1 MWFKV
6 DDNLATHPKVLKAGN
21 AAMGLWV
28 RAGSWSGQHLTDGFV
43 AAEALP
49 MIGTR
54 EQAERLVE
62 VGLWDEVDGGFQ
74 FHQWEER
81 QPSKASTEERREAE
95 RQRKAAWRAE
105 QARKR
110 MSRGDADGTGA
121 GVTADET
128 LDETRE
134 SALPDPTRPDPTIS
148 TYVDIENVSEV
159 ADATRPDVERLLDLL
174 DSELTRNGVKKLPKR
189 NKTNR
194 DAMRLLLDR
203 DGRTEEQVATAIRWC
218 QSDEF
223 WRGNILSASKLR
235 EKYETLRAQASRGR
249 RGPAVQDNLAR
260 LAQLEAEE
268 RAAEQKGIGS

>member
-28 RAGSWSGQHLTDGFV
+28 RAGAWCAQHLSDGHVPAEVISLLGTEAQADALV
-43 AAEALP
+43 A
-49 MIGTR
+49 
-54 EQAERLVE
+54 
-62 VGLWDEVDGGFQ
+62 VGLWVKSPSGFD
-74 FHQWEER
+74 FHEWAER
-81 QPSKASTEERREAE
+81 QPSREDAEKRRAIDRE
-95 RQRKAAWRAE
+95 RKAQWRA
-105 QARKR
+105 ARAAKR
-110 MSRGDADGTGA
+110 DASRRDKPGTERGTSAGQDAGRT
-121 GVTADET
+121 T
-128 LDETRE
+128 E
-134 SALPDPTRPDPTIS
+134 SALPVPVPVPIS

-174 DSELTRNGVKKLPKR
+174 DSELTKNGVSKLPKR

-203 DGRTEEQVATAIRWC
+203 DGRTEQQVEAAIRWC

-235 EKYETLRAQASRGR
+235 EKYEQLRAQASRGR
-249 RGPAVQDNLAR
+249 RGAAVHENIG
-260 LAQLEAEE
+260 LAQRFAAEE
-268 RAAEQKGIGS
+268 NALKEVGS